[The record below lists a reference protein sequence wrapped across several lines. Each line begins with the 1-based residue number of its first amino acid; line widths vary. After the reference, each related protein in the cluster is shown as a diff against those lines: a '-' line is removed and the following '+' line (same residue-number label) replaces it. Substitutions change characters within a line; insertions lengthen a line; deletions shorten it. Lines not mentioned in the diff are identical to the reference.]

1 MMLLRMSMTSGKKG
15 GGVGGAVGGGVAEL
29 TTATHKKGKDQI
41 SE

>member
-1 MMLLRMSMTSGKKG
+1 MMLLRMSMTSGKTG
-15 GGVGGAVGGGVAEL
+15 GGGAAVGGGVAEL